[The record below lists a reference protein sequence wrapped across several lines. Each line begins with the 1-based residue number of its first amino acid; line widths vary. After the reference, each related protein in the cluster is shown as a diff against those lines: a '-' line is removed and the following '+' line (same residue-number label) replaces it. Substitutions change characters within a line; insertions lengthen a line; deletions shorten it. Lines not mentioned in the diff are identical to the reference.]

1 MLLML
6 PYFHHARE
14 SILCKSFPRSCSCA
28 KTAKMMKLITVY
40 RLTTMAL
47 SEWVARG
54 LVDDVK
60 KEEDVESR
68 ARL

>member
-1 MLLML
+1 MLRRQSYVSTSSSPL
-6 PYFHHARE
+6 PRE
-14 SILCKSFPRSCSCA
+14 HDHLQTRSIAVTRL
-28 KTAKMMKLITVY
+28 TYMY
-40 RLTTMAL
+40 HRLTTMAL

-60 KEEDVESR
+60 KEQDVESR